1 MKQPEIS
8 CFAARGA
15 NCSGLLGKK
24 THENEILRE
33 ELARGKRSCGTYLSG
48 GPGRDAAIDPGA
60 MADVGGLQRAPCGIQ
75 CRSDQRFRDALPPIT
90 LAHMEA
96 ALSVPS

>member
-24 THENEILRE
+24 TLENEILRE
-33 ELARGKRSCGTYLSG
+33 ELARGEKIMRYVS
-48 GPGRDAAIDPGA
+48 
-60 MADVGGLQRAPCGIQ
+60 
-75 CRSDQRFRDALPPIT
+75 
-90 LAHMEA
+90 
-96 ALSVPS
+96 